1 MRETQKNVYNAR
13 GIRFDAQEA
22 TIAPTKK
29 KAVKKAAPAAK
40 KPVAKKAV
48 AKKPAA
54 PKAAPKKAVAK
65 KPAAAPKKPAAK
77 ATPKAAVKKAAAPKP
92 AAVKSAPAAKK
103 PAAPAKKGTGHKMF
117 DLVMEALGKEKGEN
131 LISINLAGKSAI
143 ADYMVIVSGT
153 SSRHVGAMAEKLKQA
168 LGKEGFRCRIEG
180 KGTGDWVILD
190 AGDVIVHLFR
200 PEVRSFYN
208 LEKLWMSD
216 FSTVGYNLYTSE

>member
-1 MRETQKNVYNAR
+1 M
-13 GIRFDAQEA
+13 
-22 TIAPTKK
+22 
-29 KAVKKAAPAAK
+29 VKSVP
-40 KPVAKKAV
+40 
-48 AKKPAA
+48 A
-54 PKAAPKKAVAK
+54 PKAAPAK
-65 KPAAAPKKPAAK
+65 
-77 ATPKAAVKKAAAPKP
+77 TG
-92 AAVKSAPAAKK
+92 S
-103 PAAPAKKGTGHKMF
+103 GHKMF
-117 DLVMEALGKEKGEN
+117 DIVMDALNKEKGEN

>member
-1 MRETQKNVYNAR
+1 MRGTTKNVYNAR

-40 KPVAKKAV
+40 K
-48 AKKPAA
+48 AA
-54 PKAAPKKAVAK
+54 
-65 KPAAAPKKPAAK
+65 
-77 ATPKAAVKKAAAPKP
+77 PKAAVKKAAPKKPVAKKAAAAPKKAP
-92 AAVKSAPAAKK
+92 VKKAVAKAAPKKPVAVKSAPAPKK
-103 PAAPAKKGTGHKMF
+103 PAAAPAKKGTGHKMF

-153 SSRHVGAMAEKLKQA
+153 SGRHVGAMAEKLKQA